1 MPTSGQP
8 IALGTLPA
16 QPDGPYVMTTAVP
29 PGSYT
34 VQVSTGTTLASDTK
48 SSSTV
53 APAILTVAGNNT
65 LGFPADI
72 VVTATPV
79 AGGSPISI
87 GTLANQPVGPY
98 SMTANVPPGEY
109 TVDTAMNVTLTG
121 ETTSTSTV
129 SPATL
134 TVTGNNT
141 LGFPADILV
150 TATPSAGGSPITL
163 GTLTKQP
170 VGCYPVTAT
179 VPPGDY
185 TVETAMSA
193 TLSSEVQSS
202 SSVSPASVTVTGNN
216 TLGFPANIVVTATPA
231 AGGNP
236 ITIATL
242 SSQPVGPYSVTAF
255 VPPGDYCVDSAMS
268 VTLSNCVATQSTV
281 APTVL
286 AVTGNNTLG
295 LPANILV
302 TATPVSGGGSITVG
316 TLTDQPAGPYSLV
329 TDAPPGDYTI
339 DTTISVRLCGDEV
352 ASATVAPTVLTATG
366 NNTLGFPADIAV
378 TATPSVGGAPIMIG
392 TLINQPV
399 GAFAV
404 TAVVPP
410 GDYTVAAV
418 LTATLSKPT
427 QTAVCVPQT
436 MLTVTGVKSLGVPAD
451 IVAVATSEECGL
463 PVPLGILP
471 NQPDGPYTFSAIVQP
486 GCYAIDVSSSI
497 TLSAAASCSASVP
510 APTLTA
516 VITYNGHT
524 YCFDESGG
532 TNLGNYT
539 DPQGR
544 FKMTNTMTT
553 NAGLPNFTVFFRR
566 NTDGTCE
573 HTVFEYGNPR
583 ATVQPTNLGAYT
595 ATISKAGVVLHAEN
609 VPNHFWFARWRWPQS
624 PYPVTVTP
632 AALIASGLLPH
643 YDPSVLG
650 RYSRDCTAFAYT
662 PMTLAGL
669 CGNMGQTG
677 ERGDIGLVTEWQ
689 ADYIC
694 YGTNLPTVLAQAE
707 AGGTFPWITRD
718 PTTRAPFDPQANPSA
733 TTYAVNKS
741 LPATIPTTTCALP
754 NGAAV
759 YCDEAHE
766 PELNYLPFLL
776 TGDPYY
782 LEGMQFQGTMNV
794 LISPAAGRYNSSL
807 GVRAVAW
814 GLRTAG
820 RLATITPAT
829 VPSWLLP
836 QSVWASDLAHRVAWL
851 MQSVNDTTGIPALA
865 FQIVHQ
871 TQTAICDFWQGDFI
885 LAACLD
891 LLRVG
896 QTSVQPIVDWGIRQI
911 IARTNGTSGW
921 ARARPSPYN
930 VDLQVPA
937 GAPTPPTWAGL
948 WSLNIANQPG
958 NLTFAPGDATG
969 NATLALLRAGD
980 ITYPSYSRGV
990 LAMAARLGI
999 ADTAKPF
1006 AWIDCEITRQLGAS
1020 LQPDRKWM
1028 VT

>member
-1 MPTSGQP
+1 MASITLTVTSAPNSLTLSGVKSLGAPADIVATAMPTSGQP

-170 VGCYPVTAT
+170 VGCYSVTAT

-202 SSVSPASVTVTGNN
+202 SSVSPASLTVTGNN

-378 TATPSVGGAPIMIG
+378 TATSSVGGAPIMIG

-404 TAVVPP
+404 TAVLPP

-451 IVAVATSEECGL
+451 IVAVATPMGSGT
-463 PVPLGILP
+463 PIALGTLC
-471 NQPDGPYTFSAIVQP
+471 NQPDGPYVITATVPCGDYAVDVTSSA
-486 GCYAIDVSSSI
+486 
-497 TLSAAASCSASVP
+497 TLCAAASCLAAVP
-510 APTLTA
+510 APALLSA
-516 VITYNGHT
+516 LITYNGNL
-524 YCFDESGG
+524 YCFDQCSGS
-532 TNLGNYT
+532 NLGNYT

-544 FKMTNTMTT
+544 FVQGCVRSTNV
-553 NAGLPNFTVFFRR
+553 GLPGMTVFFRSD
-566 NTDGTCE
+566 TDGSRDE
-573 HTVFEYGNPR
+573 VVFEYGNPFVTVTPINMTAYTVKITKGGATL
-583 ATVQPTNLGAYT
+583 ATV
-595 ATISKAGVVLHAEN
+595 S
-609 VPNHFWFARWRWPQS
+609 VPQHFWFARWRWQS
-624 PYPVTVTP
+624 APRPVTTTP
-632 AALIASGLLPH
+632 AALITAGLLPH
-643 YDPSVLG
+643 YDASTLG
-650 RYSRDCTAFAYT
+650 VFAKTSPAYTYT
-662 PMTLAGL
+662 PMTLRRVGRQHEPD
-669 CGNMGQTG
+669 G
-677 ERGDIGLVTEWQ
+677 
-689 ADYIC
+689 
-694 YGTNLPTVLAQAE
+694 
-707 AGGTFPWITRD
+707 
-718 PTTRAPFDPQANPSA
+718 RAPRYWSC
-733 TTYAVNKS
+733 YR
-741 LPATIPTTTCALP
+741 
-754 NGAAV
+754 
-759 YCDEAHE
+759 
-766 PELNYLPFLL
+766 
-776 TGDPYY
+776 
-782 LEGMQFQGTMNV
+782 
-794 LISPAAGRYNSSL
+794 AAGRLHLRRHQPTDRACAGRSERNIPLEHPRPEYR
-807 GVRAVAW
+807 RAVRRAGQSASEHLQRKRW
-814 GLRTAG
+814 FAIHPDGYLSDRRPSRLRRPCARTGAELPAIPADG
-820 RLATITPAT
+820 RSIFPGEPT
-829 VPSWLLP
+829 VPGHIRR
-836 QSVWASDLAHRVAWL
+836 AD
-851 MQSVNDTTGIPALA
+851 
-865 FQIVHQ
+865 
-871 TQTAICDFWQGDFI
+871 
-885 LAACLD
+885 AAA
-891 LLRVG
+891 G
-896 QTSVQPIVDWGIRQI
+896 QPLHGER
-911 IARTNGTSGW
+911 
-921 ARARPSPYN
+921 
-930 VDLQVPA
+930 
-937 GAPTPPTWAGL
+937 
-948 WSLNIANQPG
+948 
-958 NLTFAPGDATG
+958 
-969 NATLALLRAGD
+969 
-980 ITYPSYSRGV
+980 
-990 LAMAARLGI
+990 
-999 ADTAKPF
+999 
-1006 AWIDCEITRQLGAS
+1006 C
-1020 LQPDRKWM
+1020 
-1028 VT
+1028 